1 MARPKLEHIT
11 SKEYTWSL
19 MLMYAIYLGIAMSTT
34 IHSLGWYLIMC
45 VGLFLGLGKI
55 QKHFLMWLNERR
67 CEAVEVN
74 PEISPDDDSNE
85 E

>member
-1 MARPKLEHIT
+1 MSHPILEHIT
-11 SKEYTWSL
+11 SKEYTWSVVFQ
-19 MLMYAIYLGIAMSTT
+19 YTAYIVIATSTT
-34 IHSLGWYLIMC
+34 IHSLFWYLIMC

-67 CEAVEVN
+67 CEAVEVK
-74 PEISPDDDSNE
+74 PEISPDDDSDE